1 MNQLNKIS
9 VLLSITLPSKAIA
22 YIPDRCDWLD
32 CEAMATG
39 TDEGSGFGLLIVV
52 VIGVIIFL
60 ANSK

>member
-1 MNQLNKIS
+1 MKGLKKTLIIT
-9 VLLSITLPSKAIA
+9 VLTLSGNAKAYVA
-22 YIPDRCDWLD
+22 DRCDWLD

>member
-22 YIPDRCDWLD
+22 YIPDRCDWMD
-32 CEAMATG
+32 CEAMANG
-39 TDEGSGFGLLIVV
+39 TDEGGSLVFLIVA